1 MAGKSVFKLTVRSIR
16 SFLGRYM
23 ALLLI
28 VALSVGFFAGLKITR
43 AAMSNTAQV
52 FLDEHDFYDFRL
64 ISTLGFSDS
73 DVGDIEDEEFVDS
86 AEGSRTT
93 DALVIYRENVEAYKL
108 ISLPKQVNIPQITEG
123 RMPKAVNECLAD
135 KRIFDKSD
143 IGARIEI
150 SDRNEDEVT
159 DQLLNKEYIIVG
171 LVDSPIYLGQD
182 RGSTNIGSGALSG
195 FFYIP
200 EANFKTEVYTEI
212 NLTLKET
219 APIYSDDY
227 DSLIKKYEDRITD
240 TARKLAD
247 ERYQSILDEI
257 EDAKSLLQEIEDAI
271 KQAEEARAAMEA
283 ARAAMEAAA
292 QAAAQS
298 AMGAEAAQSA
308 GGMSFVMP
316 EGEGLGVPDISEI
329 EIPDISESELEELRE
344 AAETKVDAPEVY
356 VLTRDENAGYV
367 SFENDTSIISGVA
380 NIFPLF
386 FILIAMLVCITT
398 MTRMV
403 DEERTQIGTLKAMG
417 FGSGTITAKYLLY
430 AGSATLIGWFV
441 GFFLGTW
448 GLPQVFWY
456 AYASFYSFAPLS
468 YLFAGDLAI
477 VTLAVALVG
486 ILGSAWISCRK
497 ELISVPAK
505 LIRPKGSKTGKRIF
519 LERITPLWRR
529 FPFLTKV
536 TIRNMFR
543 YKRRLIMMLV
553 GIGCCAGLV
562 VTAFGVR
569 DSMIDIGKWQ
579 YEEIQKYGF
588 EAAFEE
594 DDADGVYEELDKIED
609 IKSYL
614 GCFNKRVDMRAEG
627 TLDAVSLY
635 GFAADDTK
643 TLSGYWSFHSGK
655 AEITFPSEGE
665 ALISMQAAQMLSLS
679 EGDTFEIEDSDHNT
693 AELKVGGIFD
703 NYIEN
708 YVIVS
713 DETYK
718 AAFGGYGV
726 NTVLINTDEESDAK
740 ELSERITDIKGITGV
755 SRLESARERI
765 DNSVS
770 CLNYLIVLIVGFS
783 GALAFI
789 VIFNLT
795 NINLAERS
803 REIATVEV
811 LGFYKQE
818 TESYVLH
825 ENLILSVLAAFIGMP
840 LGTVFHRVVM
850 EMVVVKG
857 LAFNIHITSLSYILA
872 VICTIVFAVVVN
884 MVMKRQIS
892 KIKMAES
899 LKAIE

>member
-52 FLDEHDFYDFRL
+52 FLNDHNFYDFRL

-73 DVGDIEDEEFVDS
+73 DVGDIEDEEFVES

-108 ISLPKQVNIPQITEG
+108 ISLPKRVNIPQITEG

-143 IGARIEI
+143 IGAKIEI

-240 TARKLAD
+240 AAQKLAD

-271 KQAEEARAAMEA
+271 KQAEEARAAME
-283 ARAAMEAAA
+283 
-292 QAAAQS
+292 
-298 AMGAEAAQSA
+298 
-308 GGMSFVMP
+308 V
-316 EGEGLGVPDISEI
+316 
-329 EIPDISESELEELRE
+329 SESELEELRE

-468 YLFAGDLAI
+468 YLFAGDLAL
-477 VTLAVALVG
+477 VTLAVALAG

-505 LIRPKGSKTGKRIF
+505 LIRPKGAKTGKRIF
-519 LERITPLWRR
+519 IERITPLWRR

-594 DDADGVYEELDKIED
+594 ADADGVYEELDKIED

-635 GFAADDTK
+635 GFAEDDTEA
-643 TLSGYWSFHSGK
+643 LSGYWSFHSGK

-679 EGDTFEIEDSDHNT
+679 EGDTFAIEDSDHNT

-708 YVIVS
+708 YIIVS

-718 AAFGGYGV
+718 AAFGEYGV
-726 NTVLINTDEESDAK
+726 NTVLINTDGKSDAK
-740 ELSERITDIKGITGV
+740 ELSERLTDIKGITGV
-755 SRLESARERI
+755 SRLEASRERI
-765 DNSVS
+765 DNSLS
-770 CLNYLIVLIVGFS
+770 CLNYIIVLIVGFS

-840 LGTVFHRVVM
+840 LGMVFHRVVM